1 MRDVLKSVA
10 LGVILLVP
18 QMAGAEDA
26 ALIVV
31 GSDYRRLPDVAGA
44 AQAATLAQALE
55 DAGFRVTSS
64 LDQAAEDVWEAV
76 DDFRRDAREADRVF
90 VLLSGHM
97 VSTSRDSYLLT
108 RHATRP
114 TDMSVGAVGAP
125 MGPILDLLAGH
136 PGQAVLMLAPS
147 GDEIEGEGLVP
158 GADPEAPQGVTL
170 ISGPI
175 DGLVRVAKDVLLV
188 PGTATARALS
198 RPPRGVT
205 VSGFVSDALPFLP
218 AEDGGRVVV
227 QPPAQP
233 PATPDREEAF
243 WQVVTGMDTAAA
255 YESYL
260 DRYPRGRYAEDA
272 RDAIAAIEGDAA
284 AQNRAAEEALNLGRD
299 GRRNVQRNLSLLGYD
314 PRGIDGIF
322 GPGSRAA
329 ITAWQRAKGYPATG
343 FLTRDQL
350 SALNT
355 AAEARAAQL
364 EAEAEARRVER
375 ERLDRAYWRDTG
387 RGGTEAGLRAYLERY
402 PDGLFSDVARAQLDD
417 IEEAK
422 RADSAA
428 EEGAY
433 WDQVRAEDTAAAYR
447 RYLDRYPNGAFVEA
461 ARAALAAIEDEAD
474 RADEIAAAKAEER
487 GVAGNPVTAL
497 LVETRLATLGFNV
510 GRVDGSFD
518 DQARKAIR
526 QFQRSRDL
534 PVTGYVTRD
543 TMVRLLAAN

>member
-18 QMAGAEDA
+18 QMATAEDA

-31 GSDYRRLPDVAGA
+31 ESDYRRLPDVKGA
-44 AQAATLAQALE
+44 AEAATLAQALE

-64 LDQAAEDVWEAV
+64 LDRAADDVWEAV
-76 DDFRRDAREADRVF
+76 EDFRRDAREADRVF
-90 VLLSGHM
+90 VLMAGHM
-97 VSTSRDSYLLT
+97 VSTARESYLLT
-108 RHATRP
+108 RHAARP
-114 TDMSVGAVGAP
+114 TDLSVGAVGVP
-125 MGPILDLLAGH
+125 LGPVLDTLAQH
-136 PGQAVLMLAPS
+136 PGQAVMMLAPS
-147 GDEIEGEGLVP
+147 GEEIEGDGLR
-158 GADPEAPQGVTL
+158 ARINAEAPQGVTL
-170 ISGPI
+170 VSGPM
-175 DGLVRVAKDVLLV
+175 DGLVRVATQTLLV
-188 PGTATARALS
+188 PGEPVASAFQ
-198 RPPRGVT
+198 RPPRGVSA
-205 VSGFVSDALPFLP
+205 SGFLPDALPFLP
-218 AEDGGRVVV
+218 AEAAGDMPER
-227 QPPAQP
+227 PPSRPGDTLDSEA
-233 PATPDREEAF
+233 AF
-243 WQVVTGMDTAAA
+243 WQVVMGMDTVEA

-260 DRYPRGRYAEDA
+260 DRYPRGRYADDA
-272 RDAIAAIEGDAA
+272 KDAIAAIEGDAA
-284 AQNRAAEEALNLGRD
+284 AQERAAEEALNLGRD
-299 GRRNVQRNLSLLGYD
+299 GRRQVQRNLSLLGYD

-350 SALNT
+350 GALNT

-364 EAEAEARRVER
+364 EAEAEARRIER

-387 RGGTEAGLRAYLERY
+387 RGGSEAGLRAYLDRY
-402 PDGLFSDVARAQLDD
+402 PDGLFSDVARAQLED

-428 EEGAY
+428 EEGAF
-433 WDQVRAEDTAAAYR
+433 WDKVRAEDTASAYR
-447 RYLDRYPNGAFVEA
+447 EYLDRYPNGAFVEA
-461 ARAALAAIEDEAD
+461 ARAALDAIEDEAD

-526 QFQRSRDL
+526 RFQRSRDL